1 MSDSRPIGFMDSGVG
16 GISVLREAVKL
27 LPNENFIYYGD
38 SANAPYGT
46 RPKEEIIQLTDN
58 AVQKLLDMDCKAIVI
73 ACNTATSF
81 AINEL
86 RAKYTNTPIIGI
98 EPAVKPAAIIC
109 QNSKIII
116 MATPMTL
123 KGEKFARLVAEHAN
137 GKQIVPMPC
146 PGLVELIESGE
157 PLNGEKI
164 RVYLQNLLKDYVYDN
179 VAVIVL
185 GCTHY
190 PFIKGQ
196 LERLFPGE
204 TVIIDGSYGTSLQL
218 LSKLK
223 EFGLLNTSQTTGDVK
238 IYNSSTTEKLLIL
251 SKKLLSL

>member
-46 RPKEEIIQLTDN
+46 RPAQEIVQLTDQ
-58 AVQKLLDMDCKAIVI
+58 AVRKLLALDCKAIVI

-81 AINEL
+81 AISEL
-86 RAKYTNTPIIGI
+86 RSKYAPMPIIGI

-109 QNSKIII
+109 QDSKIII

-157 PLNGEKI
+157 PLSGEKI
-164 RVYLQNLLKDYVYDN
+164 RIYLQNLLKDYIYDN

-190 PFIKGQ
+190 PFIKPQ

-204 TVIIDGSYGTSLQL
+204 TVIIDGSYGTSMQL
-218 LSKLK
+218 LNKLQTL
-223 EFGLLNTSQTTGDVK
+223 GLLNSEPAPTTVK
-238 IYNSSTTEKLLIL
+238 IYNSSD
-251 SKKLLSL
+251 SKKLLQLSEKLLKL

>member
-1 MSDSRPIGFMDSGVG
+1 MSSNPIGFMDSGVG

-27 LPNENFIYYGD
+27 LPHENFIYYGD

-46 RPKEEIIQLTDN
+46 RPKEEIVYLADN
-58 AVQKLLDMDCKAIVI
+58 ALQFLLNKDAKAIVI

-86 RAKYTNTPIIGI
+86 RSKYNNIPIIGI
-98 EPAVKPAAIIC
+98 EPAVKPAAIMC
-109 QNSKIII
+109 KDSKIII

-123 KGEKFARLVAEHAN
+123 QGEKFAKLVAEHAN

-146 PGLVELIESGE
+146 PGLMELVESGE
-157 PLNGEKI
+157 SLTGEAV
-164 RVYLQNLLKDYVYDN
+164 RVYLQNVLKDYIYDN

-190 PFIKGQ
+190 PFIKPQ
-196 LERLFPGE
+196 LQRLFPEE
-204 TVIIDGSYGTSLQL
+204 TVIIDGSYGTSMQL
-218 LSKLK
+218 LNKLR
-223 EFGLLNTSQTTGDVK
+223 EFNLLNLSREIGTVH
-238 IYNSSTTEKLLIL
+238 IFNSSSDKHMVELSERLLYL
-251 SKKLLSL
+251 

>member
-1 MSDSRPIGFMDSGVG
+1 MSNSKPIGFMDSGVG

-27 LPNENFIYYGD
+27 LPHENFIYYGD

-46 RPKEEIIQLTDN
+46 RPKEEILALTDQ
-58 AVQKLLDMDCKAIVI
+58 AVRFLLAEQVKAIVI

-81 AINEL
+81 AIHEL
-86 RAKYTNTPIIGI
+86 RNKYKDVPIVGI

-109 QNSKIII
+109 QDSKIII

-123 KGEKFARLVAEHAN
+123 RGEKFARLVAEHAN

-157 PLNGEKI
+157 ALHGEKI
-164 RVYLQNLLKDYVYDN
+164 RVYLQNLLKDYVYDH

-190 PFIKGQ
+190 PFIKPQ

-204 TVIIDGSYGTSLQL
+204 TVIIDGSYGTSRQL
-218 LSKLK
+218 LNKLQ
-223 EFGLLNTSQTTGDVK
+223 EFELLNNSQAQGSVK
-238 IYNSSTTEKLLIL
+238 VYNSSNSKKMLAL
-251 SKKLLSL
+251 SEKLLSL